1 MEGNFISC
9 TAEKEYNKTI
19 LSVNESGESY
29 DEDKNQEE
37 LYMIRADQTLHYT
50 PPQTLLSFSAYLK

>member
-29 DEDKNQEE
+29 DEDKNQE
-37 LYMIRADQTLHYT
+37 
-50 PPQTLLSFSAYLK
+50 